1 MHHTAT
7 NITPTMARRISLA
20 AWTMAAFGTVAGE
33 LHALARINSHP
44 DDLAYPLTR
53 AWAVPAMD
61 AMRPLLDWSD
71 PYFVYWTYGK
81 IWLPVCLAFAAAA
94 YLVYRRRQPKGAEKW
109 AWRVQLAAYAILTLS
124 VAGDYYTPWTDQFF
138 GAGLVAFALIALGG
152 AVLGIMLVRSG
163 FRPRTYG
170 LAADRVPAVL
180 LRDHGVTSM
189 GNALLPLMWGWALAA
204 LRLSSGATP
213 VAVRRG
219 RYRPERE
226 RLRLPST
233 EHLVAVGGD
242 REVDGLVAELQALE
256 LNGAFG
262 NWLWGDAKG
271 VVGAGA
277 DAGQAGED
285 GFGAGEAGWP
295 STTACCS
302 RPAVVRRIN
311 GRRPASRRC
320 CGSSGSNCWW

>member
-44 DDLAYPLTR
+44 EDLAYPLTR
-53 AWAVPAMD
+53 AWAMPAMD
-61 AMRPLLDWSD
+61 AVRPLLDWSD

-124 VAGDYYTPWTDQFF
+124 VAGDYYTPWTAQFF
-138 GAGLVAFALIALGG
+138 VGGLVALALIALGG

-163 FRPRTYG
+163 FRPRTT
-170 LAADRVPAVL
+170 AWL
-180 LRDHGVTSM
+180 LILFLPFFFAITEVTSM

-204 LRLSSGATP
+204 
-213 VAVRRG
+213 
-219 RYRPERE
+219 
-226 RLRLPST
+226 
-233 EHLVAVGGD
+233 H
-242 REVDGLVAELQALE
+242 Q
-256 LNGAFG
+256 
-262 NWLWGDAKG
+262 
-271 VVGAGA
+271 VVGVEERQPHPVSA
-277 DAGQAGED
+277 
-285 GFGAGEAGWP
+285 
-295 STTACCS
+295 STRMPT
-302 RPAVVRRIN
+302 R
-311 GRRPASRRC
+311 G
-320 CGSSGSNCWW
+320 